1 MRPLLQPNQRKLPR
15 PTSRDRIV
23 WTLHKSGIG
32 DDEITQRLRMSAED
46 LALAKLRMLS
56 YTQSINSDVVAL
68 ANNEALLSVAK
79 SGHVEGAI
87 NGALTAERVLVT
99 STGVIVD
106 PITQQPITEP
116 DHDTRLAAVR
126 TYTRLVKDNRP
137 SGPMVAI
144 NTAINN
150 SNTQNNLI
158 AGGRSFEA
166 RRRAAA
172 ERRGAVAVADA
183 TEVETEDESDEVI
196 DADYDDPDIAEESDE
211 EEDE

>member
-1 MRPLLQPNQRKLPR
+1 M
-15 PTSRDRIV
+15 
-23 WTLHKSGIG
+23 G
-32 DDEITQRLRMSAED
+32 AED
-46 LALAKLRMLS
+46 LALSKLRMLS

-79 SGHVEGAI
+79 SGNVEGAI
-87 NGALTAERVLVT
+87 NGALKADRVLVT
-99 STGVIVD
+99 SMGVVID
-106 PITQQPITEP
+106 PITQSPITEP

-172 ERRGAVAVADA
+172 ERRGAVGGVAVADA
-183 TEVETEDESDEVI
+183 EVVDEDEIIDAEFDDPDVAEDTEDEDE
-196 DADYDDPDIAEESDE
+196 
-211 EEDE
+211 

>member
-1 MRPLLQPNQRKLPR
+1 
-15 PTSRDRIV
+15 
-23 WTLHKSGIG
+23 
-32 DDEITQRLRMSAED
+32 MSAED
-46 LALAKLRMLS
+46 LALSKLRMLS
-56 YTQSINSDVVAL
+56 YTQSVSNDVVAL

-87 NGALTAERVLVT
+87 NGALQAERVLVT
-99 STGVIVD
+99 SAGVAIHPD
-106 PITQQPITEP
+106 TREPLTEP

-172 ERRGAVAVADA
+172 ERRGAVTGTAVAEA
-183 TEVETEDESDEVI
+183 EVEDEDDKVI
-196 DADYDDPDIAEESDE
+196 DAEFDDPDEAEY
-211 EEDE
+211 EEDEDE

>member
-1 MRPLLQPNQRKLPR
+1 MRALLQPNQRKLPR

-183 TEVETEDESDEVI
+183 EVVDEDEVI
-196 DADYDDPDIAEESDE
+196 DAEDVELDDPDIAEESDE